1 MTFQTPCRCIVS
13 ESVSSLSL
21 SQWVI
26 SLSGQVW
33 NWANKRINYLSR
45 YAFELDISVLWM
57 QDISRNHNHYYSYP
71 ELPLCH
77 IRHDVLCI
85 IMLSFIEMQH
95 WRYIQQKKQKYSFI
109 VNCRM
114 EDVFQTVVKT
124 IGKAIG
130 AWCKRVAVCVHM
142 LSPYLWRGDK
152 KMTEAR
158 GPSQHRPST
167 LALTA
172 PRYPCYPQYIIHT
185 ILNILSILHLIHN
198 ILNISSILSTKKL
211 PQSWP

>member
-1 MTFQTPCRCIVS
+1 MPFQTPCRCIVS

-45 YAFELDISVLWM
+45 YAFEWIYLFYECKIY
-57 QDISRNHNHYYSYP
+57 QEIIITIIHTHNSHSATSNETYCAS
-71 ELPLCH
+71 
-77 IRHDVLCI
+77 
-85 IMLSFIEMQH
+85 LSFFFH
-95 WRYIQQKKQKYSFI
+95 WNVTLVLYLKKKQKYSLI
-109 VNCRM
+109 VKWGM
-114 EDVFQTVVKT
+114 EEVFQTVVKT

-158 GPSQHRPST
+158 GSSQHRPST

-185 ILNILSILHLIHN
+185 ILNILSILSL
-198 ILNISSILSTKKL
+198 TYY
-211 PQSWP
+211 PYYP